1 MHNDRS
7 YRDAWEGLVSE
18 GHKELLQKMIIDVP
32 PTNPSMIGPKANHMY
47 VPGRSSQKW
56 EVIKNTK
63 SDSMRPLTLNAN
75 TVMRP

>member
-1 MHNDRS
+1 
-7 YRDAWEGLVSE
+7 
-18 GHKELLQKMIIDVP
+18 MIIDVP
-32 PTNPSMIGPKANHMY
+32 PTNPSIIGPRANHMY